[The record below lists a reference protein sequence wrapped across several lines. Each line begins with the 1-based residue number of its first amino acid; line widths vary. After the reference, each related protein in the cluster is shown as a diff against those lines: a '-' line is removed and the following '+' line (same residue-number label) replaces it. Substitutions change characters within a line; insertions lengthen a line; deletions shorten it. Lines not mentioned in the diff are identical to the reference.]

1 MWRSILA
8 RVVVGIAT
16 LAGVATLVFFGTEA
30 LPGDAA
36 QAALGPESTPELVER
51 YRREFGLDRP
61 LTERFG
67 SWVAGFARGDLGKSL
82 PSGDPVTEIIA
93 GKIRNTGFLALL
105 TLGILV
111 PTSVLLGV
119 FAAIRRDGK
128 LDHAVTSSTLGMV
141 AAPEFVVGSLL
152 VVVFAV
158 WLGLVPPVSVVDP
171 TRSFFGQLN
180 ILILPIATLLTHVLA
195 QTTRMIRACVI
206 AELGKEYVQLAILKG
221 LPPWRVLFRH
231 VLPNAIAPTLQILA
245 MNVAWL
251 LGGVVVVEA
260 VFQFPGLGLTMSKA
274 VATRDIATVQAVA
287 LLITATYVLVN
298 ILVDMLLVVLN
309 PRLRAA
315 ARA

>member
-1 MWRSILA
+1 MWRSLLVRLA
-8 RVVVGIAT
+8 VGSAT
-16 LAGVATLVFFGTEA
+16 LVGVATLVFFGTEA

-36 QAALGPESTPELVER
+36 QAVLGQESTPELLER
-51 YRREFGLDRP
+51 FRREFGLDRP
-61 LTERFG
+61 LIERFG
-67 SWVAGFARGDLGKSL
+67 SWITGITRGDLGKSL
-82 PSGDPVTEIIA
+82 PSGDPVTDVIG
-93 GKIRNTGFLALL
+93 GKIEHTGLLALL
-105 TLGILV
+105 TLAILV
-111 PTSVLLGV
+111 PTAVLLGV
-119 FAAIRRDGK
+119 GAAVQRDSK
-128 LDHAVTSSTLGMV
+128 LDHLVTSSTLGMV

-152 VVVFAV
+152 VVCFAV

-171 TRSFFGQLN
+171 TRSLLTQLD

-221 LPPWRVLFRH
+221 LPSWRVLFLH
-231 VLPNAIAPTLQILA
+231 VLPNAMAPTLQILA

-287 LLITATYVLVN
+287 LLITATYIVVN
-298 ILVDMLLVVLN
+298 ILVDVLVVVLN

-315 ARA
+315 ARI

>member
-1 MWRSILA
+1 MWRSLLVRLA
-8 RVVVGIAT
+8 VGSAT
-16 LAGVATLVFFGTEA
+16 LVGVAMLVFFGTEA

-36 QAALGPESTPELVER
+36 QAVLGQESTPELVER
-51 YRREFGLDRP
+51 FRREFGLDRP
-61 LTERFG
+61 LIERFG
-67 SWVAGFARGDLGKSL
+67 SWVAGFARGDLGTSL
-82 PSGDPVTEIIA
+82 PSGDPVTDVIG
-93 GKIRNTGFLALL
+93 GKITHTGLLALL
-105 TLGILV
+105 TLAILV
-111 PTSVLLGV
+111 PTAVLLGV
-119 FAAIRRDGK
+119 GAAVQRDSK
-128 LDHAVTSSTLGMV
+128 LDHLVTSSTLGMV

-152 VVVFAV
+152 VVCFAV

-171 TRSFFGQLN
+171 TRSLLTQLD

-221 LPPWRVLFRH
+221 LPSWRVLFLH
-231 VLPNAIAPTLQILA
+231 VLPNAMAPTLQILA

-274 VATRDIATVQAVA
+274 VATRDIATVQAIA
-287 LLITATYVLVN
+287 LLITATYIVVN
-298 ILVDMLLVVLN
+298 ILVDVLVVVLN

-315 ARA
+315 ARI

>member
-1 MWRSILA
+1 MWRSLLVRLA
-8 RVVVGIAT
+8 VGSAT
-16 LAGVATLVFFGTEA
+16 LVGVATLVFFGTEA

-36 QAALGPESTPELVER
+36 QAVLGQESTPELLER
-51 YRREFGLDRP
+51 FRREFGLDRP
-61 LTERFG
+61 LIERFG
-67 SWVAGFARGDLGKSL
+67 SWITGITRGDLGKSL
-82 PSGDPVTEIIA
+82 PSGDPVTDVIG
-93 GKIRNTGFLALL
+93 GKITHTGLLALL
-105 TLGILV
+105 TLAILV
-111 PTSVLLGV
+111 PTAVLLGV
-119 FAAIRRDGK
+119 GAAVRRDSK
-128 LDHAVTSSTLGMV
+128 LDHVVTSSTLGMV

-152 VVVFAV
+152 VVCFAV

-171 TRSFFGQLN
+171 TRSLLTQLD

-221 LPPWRVLFRH
+221 LPSWRVLFLH
-231 VLPNAIAPTLQILA
+231 VLPNAMAPTLQILA

-287 LLITATYVLVN
+287 LLITATYIVVN
-298 ILVDMLLVVLN
+298 ILVDVLVVVLN

-315 ARA
+315 ARI

>member
-1 MWRSILA
+1 MWRSLLVRLA
-8 RVVVGIAT
+8 VGSAT
-16 LAGVATLVFFGTEA
+16 LVGVAMLVFFGTEA

-36 QAALGPESTPELVER
+36 QAVLGQESTPELVER
-51 YRREFGLDRP
+51 FRREFGLDRP
-61 LTERFG
+61 LIERFG
-67 SWVAGFARGDLGKSL
+67 SWVAGFARGDLGTSL
-82 PSGDPVTEIIA
+82 PSGDPVTDVIG
-93 GKIRNTGFLALL
+93 GKITHTGLLALL
-105 TLGILV
+105 TLAILV
-111 PTSVLLGV
+111 PTAVLLGV
-119 FAAIRRDGK
+119 GAAVQRDSK
-128 LDHAVTSSTLGMV
+128 LDHLVTSSTLGMV

-152 VVVFAV
+152 VVCFAV

-171 TRSFFGQLN
+171 TRSLLTQLD

-221 LPPWRVLFRH
+221 LPSWRVLFLH
-231 VLPNAIAPTLQILA
+231 VLPNAMAPTLQILA

-274 VATRDIATVQAVA
+274 VATRDIATVQAGA
-287 LLITATYVLVN
+287 LLITATYIVVN
-298 ILVDMLLVVLN
+298 ILVDVLVVVLN

-315 ARA
+315 ARI

>member
-1 MWRSILA
+1 MWRSLLVRLA
-8 RVVVGIAT
+8 VGSAT
-16 LAGVATLVFFGTEA
+16 LVGVATLVFFGTEA

-36 QAALGPESTPELVER
+36 QAILGQESTPELVER
-51 YRREFGLDRP
+51 FRREFGLDRP
-61 LTERFG
+61 LIERFG
-67 SWVAGFARGDLGKSL
+67 SWVAGFARGDLGTSL
-82 PSGDPVTEIIA
+82 PSGDPVTDVIG
-93 GKIRNTGFLALL
+93 GKITHTGLLALL
-105 TLGILV
+105 TLAILV
-111 PTSVLLGV
+111 PTAVLLGV
-119 FAAIRRDGK
+119 GAAVRRDSK
-128 LDHAVTSSTLGMV
+128 LDHVVTSSTLGMV

-152 VVVFAV
+152 VVCFAV

-171 TRSFFGQLN
+171 TRSLLTQLD

-221 LPPWRVLFRH
+221 LPSWRVLFLH
-231 VLPNAIAPTLQILA
+231 VLPNAMAPTLQILA

-287 LLITATYVLVN
+287 LLITATYIVVN
-298 ILVDMLLVVLN
+298 ILVDVLVVVLN

-315 ARA
+315 ARI